1 MKILLLL
8 LGIVAAILAAS
19 IEHDETSLTQ
29 EVVAAPARVV
39 RSAEPGNKKK
49 KSLKKGKGKNRK
61 NKGKKQLKKKGKKKG
76 KKAMKKKGKKKGKKP
91 LKKRLLKYSPTSY
104 IIIIALQLLLSIAFF
119 RK

>member
-61 NKGKKQLKKKGKKKG
+61 NKGN
-76 KKAMKKKGKKKGKKP
+76 
-91 LKKRLLKYSPTSY
+91 SPAQKVLFSWN
-104 IIIIALQLLLSIAFF
+104 ISFF
-119 RK
+119 ILIFGNRFFLF

>member
-1 MKILLLL
+1 MGGLRMKILLLL

-61 NKGKKQLKKKGKKKG
+61 NKGKKQLKNKGKKSFKKKEIKKAKKSLKKKG
-76 KKAMKKKGKKKGKKP
+76 KNKGKEKSLKKKGK
-91 LKKRLLKYSPTSY
+91 
-104 IIIIALQLLLSIAFF
+104 
-119 RK
+119 